1 MNKKT
6 IWITGGSTGIG
17 KALAIKFAKEGW
29 NVAISARREN
39 LLKETCGEHEN
50 ISSFPLDVTDKN
62 KCKEVFQNI
71 VDTFQSVDICF
82 FSTGTWD
89 PKKEKDIDVEQI
101 ENVFKVNFFGTLNS
115 IKAVEKYFKDKKS
128 GTITIVSSIAGY
140 RGLPNST
147 GYGPSKSALNNLAE
161 SLYFDFGRSNVR
173 VCLVSPG
180 FIKTPMTDKNDFK
193 MPFLKTSGYAAEKIY
208 DGLVNKNS
216 FEIHFPKSL
225 TTILKV
231 LSFLPNKIY
240 FGLIGKLTKYQK
252 KN

>member
-17 KALAIKFAKEGW
+17 KALAIKFAAMGW
-29 NVAISARREN
+29 NVAISARRAE
-39 LLKETCGEHEN
+39 LLNELSNSYEN
-50 ISSFPLDVTDKN
+50 ISGFPLDVTDKE
-62 KCKEVFQNI
+62 KCKEVFNEIKNKFENI
-71 VDTFQSVDICF
+71 DICF

-89 PKKEKDIDVEQI
+89 PKKEKEIDVEQM
-101 ENVFKVNFFGTLNS
+101 EDVFKVNFFGTVNC
-115 IKAVEKYFKDKKS
+115 IKAVEQYFRDKKK
-128 GTITIVSSIAGY
+128 GIITIVSSIAGY

-161 SLYFDFGRSNVR
+161 SLYFDFKRYNVR

-193 MPFLKTSGYAAEKIY
+193 MPFLKTPEYAADQIFE
-208 DGLVNKNS
+208 GLVNKNT

-225 TTILKV
+225 TITLKL
-231 LSFLPNKIY
+231 LSFLPSKIY
-240 FGLIGKLTKYQK
+240 FGLVGKLTKYQK
-252 KN
+252 K

>member
-39 LLKETCGEHEN
+39 LLNEISNNYEN
-50 ISSFPLDVTDKN
+50 INSFPLDVTNKEKCNEVFNNIKN
-62 KCKEVFQNI
+62 KFENI
-71 VDTFQSVDICF
+71 DICF
-82 FSTGTWD
+82 FSTGTWN

-101 ENVFKVNFFGTLNS
+101 EDVFKVNFFGTLNS
-115 IKAVEKYFKDKKS
+115 IKSVEKYFKEKKS

-161 SLYFDFGRSNVR
+161 SLYFDFKRSNVR
-173 VCLVSPG
+173 RFS
-180 FIKTPMTDKNDFK
+180 I
-193 MPFLKTSGYAAEKIY
+193 I
-208 DGLVNKNS
+208 
-216 FEIHFPKSL
+216 
-225 TTILKV
+225 
-231 LSFLPNKIY
+231 
-240 FGLIGKLTKYQK
+240 
-252 KN
+252 

>member
-1 MNKKT
+1 MDKKT

-17 KALAIKFAKEGW
+17 KALAIKFANKGW

-39 LLKETCGEHEN
+39 LLQEISNNHEN
-50 ISSFPLDVTDKN
+50 IHGFPLDVTNKSKCNEVFEKIKN
-62 KCKEVFQNI
+62 KFKNI
-71 VDTFQSVDICF
+71 DICF
-82 FSTGTWD
+82 FSTGTWN
-89 PKKEKDIDVEQI
+89 PKKERDIDVEQI
-101 ENVFKVNFFGTLNS
+101 EDVFKINFFGTLNS
-115 IKAVEKYFKDKKS
+115 IKTVEEYFKNKKS

-161 SLYFDFGRSNVR
+161 SLYFDFKRSNVR

-193 MPFLKTSGYAAEKIY
+193 MPFLKTTEYAAEKIY
-208 DGLVNKNS
+208 DGLINKNV
-216 FEIHFPKSL
+216 FEIHFPKTL
-225 TTILKV
+225 TIILKIF
-231 LSFLPNKIY
+231 SFLPSKVY
-240 FGLIGKLTKYQK
+240 FSLIGKMTKYQK

>member
-17 KALAIKFAKEGW
+17 KALAIKFANEGW
-29 NVAISARREN
+29 NVAISARREQ
-39 LLKETCGEHEN
+39 LLEEISNEHEN
-50 ISSFPLDVTDKN
+50 ISSFPLDVTN
-62 KCKEVFQNI
+62 KSNCNEVFNQIINKFQNI
-71 VDTFQSVDICF
+71 DICF

-115 IKAVEKYFKDKKS
+115 IKAVEEYFKNKKR

-193 MPFLKTSGYAAEKIY
+193 MPFLKTPEYAAEKIY

-225 TTILKV
+225 TMILKI

-252 KN
+252 K

>member
-17 KALAIKFAKEGW
+17 KALAIKFANKGW

-39 LLKETCGEHEN
+39 LLKDISSVNEN
-50 ISSFPLDVTDKN
+50 IHEFPLDVTDKS
-62 KCKEVFQNI
+62 KCKEVFDEI
-71 VDTFQSVDICF
+71 KKKFQEVDICF
-82 FSTGTWD
+82 FSTGTWN

-101 ENVFKVNFFGTLNS
+101 EDVFKVNFFGTLNS
-115 IKAVEKYFKDKKS
+115 IKAVEEYFKNRKE
-128 GTITIVSSIAGY
+128 GIITIVSSIAGY

-161 SLYFDFGRSNVR
+161 SLYFDFKRSNVR

-193 MPFLKTSGYAAEKIY
+193 MPFLKTPEFAAEKIY
-208 DGLVNKNS
+208 NGLINGSS
-216 FEIHFPKSL
+216 FEIDFPKEL
-225 TTILKV
+225 TLILK
-231 LSFLPNKIY
+231 LLKILPNRLY
-240 FGLIGKLTKYQK
+240 LYLIKKLAKLQK
-252 KN
+252 L

>member
-17 KALAIKFAKEGW
+17 KALAIKFANEGW

-39 LLKETCGEHEN
+39 LLKEISEKYEN
-50 ISSFPLDVTDKN
+50 IFSFPLDVTDKS
-62 KCKEVFQNI
+62 KCKEVFSNI
-71 VDTFQSVDICF
+71 KDKFDNIDICF

-89 PKKEKDIDVEQI
+89 PKKEKDIDVEQM
-101 ENVFKVNFFGTLNS
+101 EEVFKINFFGTVNC
-115 IKAVEKYFKDKKS
+115 IKAVEKHFKEKNS
-128 GTITIVSSIAGY
+128 GIISIVSSIAGY

-161 SLYFDFGRSNVR
+161 SLYFDFKRFGVR

-193 MPFLKTSGYAAEKIY
+193 MPFLKTPEYAADKIY
-208 DGLVNKNS
+208 DGLTNKNI
-216 FEIHFPKSL
+216 FEIHFPKAL
-225 TTILKV
+225 TILLKIF
-231 LSFLPNKIY
+231 SFLPSKLY
-240 FGLIGKLTKYQK
+240 FGLIGRMTKYQK
-252 KN
+252 K